1 MQLSPEK
8 IIDILE
14 ESNAAIDETYE
25 EFETAL
31 EEAYAELEE
40 AYEEVEIT
48 IDDAI
53 AAEMEKV
60 QND

>member
-1 MQLSPEK
+1 MSKLNSKE
-8 IIDILE
+8 IC
-14 ESNAAIDETYE
+14 AAHAELD
-25 EFETAL
+25 AS
-31 EEAYAELEE
+31 YAELEE